1 MERPNGSVTVV
12 LSPALMNLFPD
23 ADREVS
29 LDAANV
35 DDLIDELNR
44 RWPGMRERICDS
56 RPAVRR
62 HINVFVAGRRASL
75 QTPVAQGSRVHIL
88 TAISGG

>member
-1 MERPNGSVTVV
+1 
-12 LSPALMNLFPD
+12 MNLFPD
-23 ADREVS
+23 ADREVI
-29 LDAANV
+29 LTARNV
-35 DDLIDELNR
+35 DELIDALNR

-62 HINVFVAGRRASL
+62 HINVFVAGRRANL
-75 QTPVAQGSRVHIL
+75 QTPVVQGSRVHIL

>member
-1 MERPNGSVTVV
+1 MADGSVTVV

-23 ADREVS
+23 ATREVR
-29 LDAANV
+29 LEAANV
-35 DDLIDELNR
+35 DEMIGELNR
-44 RWPGMRERICDS
+44 RWPGMRARICDS

-62 HINVFVAGRRASL
+62 HINVFVAGRRAGL
-75 QTPVAQGSRVHIL
+75 ETPLAQGTRVYIL